1 MAAMKKGA
9 NRKMNVIVLLE
20 EPEIKFLDRKV
31 DKSNSANEANKSRSA
46 LIRRLVRVAMANPEI
61 LEFKQA

>member
-1 MAAMKKGA
+1 MVVMKKGS
-9 NRKMNVIVLLE
+9 NRKISIMVMLE

-31 DKSNSANEANKSRSA
+31 DKSDSATEANKSRSA